1 MASSPS
7 ARRRRAVDGDA
18 RAGDRHSSSRSQSSA
33 DVKPPAIL
41 EMLAVGE
48 SARLAL
54 SERAE

>member
-1 MASSPS
+1 
-7 ARRRRAVDGDA
+7 VDGDA